1 MPARCKPDLPP
12 PHIPIR
18 ITQPAAHA
26 ISWSMIRRV
35 LGGSGVVRRS
45 KTEGRRVTSAAVQR
59 LRDKVIPREALN
71 RRMSKEET
79 LSQDRFRLND
89 LNSEFDVRRAKF
101 CGLDLSAKAK
111 SL

>member
-35 LGGSGVVRRS
+35 LGGSGVGRSPKVEDRRQTGDIGRG
-45 KTEGRRVTSAAVQR
+45 TEITG
-59 LRDKVIPREALN
+59 
-71 RRMSKEET
+71 
-79 LSQDRFRLND
+79 
-89 LNSEFDVRRAKF
+89 
-101 CGLDLSAKAK
+101 
-111 SL
+111 